1 MTEAQRKRLE
11 ERKKR
16 LQEEAAAD
24 AAASK
29 RPQAKSLYDE
39 YTDFMASRTQ
49 VSNAEKVAAKRPVP
63 RRTTAD
69 MKPSG
74 LVTRREE
81 SGKPTT
87 SSNWSDRTT
96 PKRQTPK
103 RNPDYQ
109 EPRTFGERTDLARA
123 AALPETSSSYRQLA
137 DWYNAESKKT
147 DYQRAVE
154 AEDRRVFEEGGY
166 AALYERWLKQEQAK
180 KNEGRKPA
188 TMMEWV
194 PNERG
199 EMMYTKVPISKPYSD
214 PEYDKMR
221 AEEVKDDRLADMGTM
236 YGYVAEIAQMPT
248 QAVLAIEKMAE
259 AYNGTRSGKY
269 TEQDIAR
276 INAEAATTL
285 RVVLGDRYDDAHV
298 GDLVVALS
306 RYRNMTDEQKAQE
319 EYARRLQAGESGT
332 FGENL
337 ASFGQNFMGGIT
349 GAGAA
354 LGDAIGGLLGMTE
367 YHHMDPN
374 DAAHAAAR
382 TAQRTRSLTASSIE
396 GEDPDFIRKAGSYLY
411 QGAMSAGDNIIRA
424 AAGMVTGIP
433 GLSLALAGASS
444 FGQGYQEAASRG
456 GNRLQATLYGAA
468 TGGLEIVTEKLPLDR
483 LLQVPEEGL
492 KNAIADILTSAAIE
506 VGEEEASYFGGMIA
520 DAIIM
525 GKNSEN
531 QIRLRE
537 LMAEGKTEDEAW
549 DILLKEILQE
559 ATDTAITSALSS
571 GIMTGGKYAIFG
583 GSQSD
588 TAEPDKIT
596 DDITSKVNEE
606 TTGGPVTEET
616 PEVPA
621 EGSTP
626 ETTQKAQQRKD
637 QKPGG
642 EYSTMQEAA
651 ATIDTRQRT
660 KFEQLYDGQSDLTRY
675 AKGWQAMVLEGKR
688 SVRNPDVKFQDARTR
703 WSSFTDAMSE
713 DAAMTAFAYGQTSA
727 QADKKPLT
735 AGKVTFDGDETRLT
749 PWQKTNMAGLRLV
762 AEALNVPIAVF
773 ESDTSPKTGSRIGA
787 NGWYDPKDGSI
798 HIDLNAGVDGAG
810 TMLYTASHEL
820 VHMIRDRAPGDYSRL
835 SDFLSREIGSDFD
848 TLVAAQIEKARNSGR
863 TIDRDT
869 AYEEVVAD
877 AMEAMLTDKDVV
889 RKLERLRDKDKNLWK
904 RLKTFFS
911 NLASRIRKA
920 YKGLSPDSKEGK
932 MVKSMLD
939 KADELKKLFVG
950 GLEWAAATSK
960 NQSYESQNK
969 QTKQPGQ
976 NPSVDSKG
984 RSLTEEQ
991 IKFFRK
997 SVIRDKSGKLLPVY
1011 HGSGSF
1017 FSEFSFNFVGKSG
1030 LFEGLGFYFTDSKA
1044 VADRYSTGPEGK
1056 RGTEKGTV
1064 YEVYLNVAKPLSS
1077 SKVTMTRD
1085 EYIGFLTALEAEG
1098 ITDPSFGTVSEK
1110 RWDKLYR
1117 EAKSD
1122 RELFAL
1128 SVEYGRPEAADR
1140 FLRILQ
1146 YTTGYD
1152 GLITEKPG
1160 WGGEQTVYLAFFP
1173 DQIKLVSNKTPT
1185 HSKDIRYSYAGERAG
1200 TADGDTAQRRNLTA
1214 EKRKKTPPD
1223 LGDEKTVFAD
1233 DSGVKYSVRDEFAD
1247 ELDRWDGKTD
1257 KTFLVGTTSD
1267 LLVSLGAKSTRV
1279 VWHSKKIAKTLRD
1292 HPGMTRNILKQVPM
1306 LLENP
1311 IAILSSKSVDSRLI
1325 AMGTLKDADGKPVL
1339 AVLELQPTN
1348 KGGQVMD
1355 FSVVASSYG
1364 KDSAAN
1370 FVRNSGIVYLNKKR
1384 TKGWLQGLGLQLPSD
1399 TTKLGSVGRI
1409 TYPDGKVKIEST
1421 PFSKLFPDVRYSMR
1435 DNDEPD
1441 FTMSDG
1447 YDFSMSDGVDFTM
1460 SGEEGY
1466 VMPEEAPVTE
1476 GTEGTEGTPA
1486 EKPRKESKPLHNLTR
1501 IQRAIKP
1508 IAERIKTKAGANGNT
1523 DELRRL
1529 IEQAYSDIAR
1539 KKAPTMED
1547 IQAAAEP
1554 AAQWVMEHT
1563 PAQLDPYAEAALAEM
1578 KGRTVKLNDGQR
1590 AEIVSQYG
1598 SIAAFK
1604 KALGSAVKIS
1614 EEGLPLDVFFQEMAE
1629 SFPGLF
1635 DQTVSD
1641 AQMGLE
1647 LADLIDQLQNM
1658 ESTDSAEASY
1668 YAEEIKADIVQQILD
1683 GYEETDVLKAV
1694 KERHRK
1700 EVAKLRQQQKDR
1712 VKKLRGEHRAKLAE
1726 ERAKADKKVAATEKR
1741 AFDEIAHKEERLAR
1755 AEALVKGFRE
1765 QQETYGLRSTVYR
1778 EARSL
1783 IRKLNE
1789 NSKGQ
1794 HVPAPLRKVLGE
1806 FAASLD
1812 LLSKASH
1819 TKGELTKADN
1829 RMVASMEKLRGM
1841 LTTADSAE
1849 AKAFG
1854 NFVSIDGVI
1863 LDIAPEVVGQ
1873 LTPIIDNINQALR
1886 QWSESGNE
1894 GNALYSMNK
1903 KQLDTLHE
1911 VLTQIL
1917 TAVGNAN
1924 TIFSGEAG
1932 RRTDVYAKRAIRE
1945 YDSMKVA
1952 KNEHAIDWNLMTP
1965 FFFFKRM
1972 GGAAA
1977 HIWEGFK
1984 EGMNKMAR
1992 LRKQVEDF
2000 SRKTWKPKEIK
2011 AWQKKIITY
2020 KTEAGEEI
2028 QLTEAQVMSLYIA
2041 SKREQAQLHMFD
2053 RGDGIQIGEIKQ
2065 TGKANIVDKQ
2075 NHKITPQ
2082 DVANLVD
2089 MLSDKKRQLEV
2100 ADAIQE
2106 FMSMVGA
2113 KLGNEVTL
2121 KRWGIKRFGEKY
2133 YFPIK
2138 VVSGS
2143 KDVQADKI
2151 RNELYRLLNLGMTKD
2166 TKEGVTEAMIIDGI
2180 FDVFADHMSEMI
2192 RYNSFA
2198 LPILD
2203 AMRWVNF
2210 TDRVSDEQGGTKKGQ
2225 SVHGA
2230 MEKAFGKKSVKFF
2243 LDMVGALNSNK
2254 TGENDPTDK
2263 VTRFLNAMWK
2273 RSVIFHSLSTAVK
2286 QPLSYIRASYV
2297 LSPKYMTKAF
2307 GKIPDSKMKQ
2317 EREQMYRENGI
2328 AEWKG
2333 QGYMDANMSRGMSDA
2348 FKQERTFGQRWE
2360 DSAMWLASKM
2370 DELTWTRLWIACKWQ
2385 ACKGDPKLYG
2395 VAETLA
2401 EARRLFEDAIYGTQ
2415 VVDSPLTRSQW
2426 SRNNNLFNSMFVPFS
2441 SEGNVAYN
2449 VMMDGVRLYGDEV
2462 RRTDRKTAAK
2472 KYGGKIARGIS
2483 VYMVGQVADAIV
2495 ESLIAAH
2502 RDDDEFKTYWEKF
2515 MEALLGEGV
2524 MQGDMLGL
2532 LGGNLFDSLN
2542 PLNNMA
2548 NLQVITDSILSAT
2561 KGYSNERTDT
2571 ATLVKLIELGKM
2583 WYEYA
2588 GIKNGTIEEP
2598 TKLTGYGRKT
2608 MEGMMYDTLRTLD
2621 RVFGTGVGNIA
2632 RTVVTAYNNVVDVY
2646 NRTREPGEKKA
2657 ERFIRYDGFTENAV
2671 KQAYE
2676 DGYLSLQE
2684 AGKQIQE
2691 ARVHNDKP
2699 EYTDNELYWVLK
2711 KLETGLSRD
2720 DGIDLAVLSGNR
2732 DSMKDAQSEIIE
2744 FSDKAPKNPL
2754 QSSILRV
2761 YKDSLKPE
2769 KERNKAYNGQ
2779 TISRDTAY
2787 KLLTEVAGLADR
2799 EAFKALEEAEYAVEN
2814 GDTTGYSVYSGVYN
2828 SVVSGDTESFQK
2840 EMDRLTEE
2848 GYLSDEVLSDVRGMV
2863 TSAYKD
2869 GKLSKSQ
2876 VTKILGQFWD
2886 VTEQKELYVYFD
2898 KAEYETEYGESYT
2911 PYRNVYKAV
2920 ASGSSIDEAMKHL
2933 TANGFTEK
2941 EVREQAVDY
2950 LHKQYKNGEVSET
2963 KTAELLHKYGRT
2975 TAELSEKEKRAY
2987 FKEYGK
2993 IPKDGE
2999 IRYLTENER
3008 FWKMDEWTW
3017 KKENPDGEYQKY
3029 SKWYDATE
3037 SGDSKTI
3044 RETIKYYEE
3053 HGVDKSTLS
3062 DRLTDKYKNPYVEAM
3077 LSGDRETAR
3086 AIRRWLIKAYGY
3098 LGQSSDEVLK
3108 QIQEW
3113 VSEEKK
3119 NRR

>member
-1 MTEAQRKRLE
+1 MTEAQRRRLE

-16 LQEEAAAD
+16 MQEEAAAD
-24 AAASK
+24 AAASRRPTPK
-29 RPQAKSLYDE
+29 KTARDLAAEYGEYLKGLTTEEKTVRPQAK
-39 YTDFMASRTQ
+39 RQ
-49 VSNAEKVAAKRPVP
+49 VP

-69 MKPSG
+69 VKPSG

-81 SGKPTT
+81 PGKPTT
-87 SSNWSDRTT
+87 PSNWSDRTT
-96 PKRQTPK
+96 PKHQTPR

-154 AEDRRVFEEGGY
+154 AEDQRVFEEGGY
-166 AALYERWLKQEQAK
+166 AALYERWLKREQAK

-199 EMMYTKVPISKPYSD
+199 ELTYTKVPVSKPYSD

-221 AEEVKDDRLADMGTM
+221 AEEVKDTRLADMGTM

-259 AYNGTRSGKY
+259 AYNGLRSGKY
-269 TEQDIAR
+269 TEQDAAR
-276 INAEAATTL
+276 MNEEAATTL
-285 RVVLGDRYDDAHV
+285 RVALGDGYDEAHV
-298 GDLVVALS
+298 GDLAVALS

-332 FGENL
+332 LGENL
-337 ASFGQNFMGGIT
+337 ATFGQNLSGGLT

-354 LGDAIGGLLGMTE
+354 LGDAIGSLLGTTE

-374 DAAHAAAR
+374 DAAYAATRA
-382 TAQRTRSLTASSIE
+382 AQRTRSLTASAVE
-396 GEDPDFIRKAGSYLY
+396 GEDPNFIRKAGSYLY

-424 AAGMVTGIP
+424 AVGMVTGMP

-531 QIRLRE
+531 QIRLQE

-596 DDITSKVNEE
+596 DDITTEVNEE
-606 TTGGPVTEET
+606 TPEAPAEAGTNQQQRQPQQGTQTEYRTVTE
-616 PEVPA
+616 A
-621 EGSTP
+621 A
-626 ETTQKAQQRKD
+626 KAIPTSMRGKF
-637 QKPGG
+637 
-642 EYSTMQEAA
+642 QE
-651 ATIDTRQRT
+651 
-660 KFEQLYDGQSDLTRY
+660 LYDGTSDLTAY
-675 AKGWQAMVLEGKR
+675 TKGWQALVLEGKR
-688 SVRNPDVKFQDARTR
+688 SVGNPDVTLDDATKRWTAFTSAMSDDARI
-703 WSSFTDAMSE
+703 A
-713 DAAMTAFAYGQTSA
+713 AFAYGQTSG
-727 QADKKPLT
+727 KSTGKPLT
-735 AGKVTFDGDETRLT
+735 AGRVTFEGDESRLT
-749 PWQKTNMAGLRLV
+749 PKQKTNLEGLRLV
-762 AEALNVPIAVF
+762 AEALNVPVSVF
-773 ESDTSPKTGSRIGA
+773 ESDMSPETGGRVGA

-798 HIDLNAGVDGAG
+798 HIDLNAGADGAG
-810 TMLYTASHEL
+810 TMLFTASHEV
-820 VHMIRDRAPGDYSRL
+820 VHLIRDRAPKAFDALGKFL
-835 SDFLSREIGSDFD
+835 SDEYGTDLEG
-848 TLVAAQIEKARNSGR
+848 LVEEQIAKAERTGR
-863 TIDRDT
+863 TIDRDE
-869 AYEEVVAD
+869 AFEEVVAD
-877 AMEAMLTDKDVV
+877 SMETMLTDKDVV
-889 RKLERLRDKDKNLWK
+889 RRLNNLRNRDKNLWQRIK
-904 RLKTFFS
+904 SFFS
-911 NLASRIRKA
+911 NLVSRIQKA
-920 YKGLSPDSKEGK
+920 YRGLKPDSREGK
-932 MVKSMLD
+932 LVKGMLD
-939 KADELKKLFVG
+939 KAQEIRDLFVAG
-950 GLEWAAATSK
+950 
-960 NQSYESQNK
+960 
-969 QTKQPGQ
+969 
-976 NPSVDSKG
+976 
-984 RSLTEEQ
+984 
-991 IKFFRK
+991 
-997 SVIRDKSGKLLPVY
+997 
-1011 HGSGSF
+1011 
-1017 FSEFSFNFVGKSG
+1017 
-1030 LFEGLGFYFTDSKA
+1030 
-1044 VADRYSTGPEGK
+1044 
-1056 RGTEKGTV
+1056 
-1064 YEVYLNVAKPLSS
+1064 
-1077 SKVTMTRD
+1077 
-1085 EYIGFLTALEAEG
+1085 
-1098 ITDPSFGTVSEK
+1098 
-1110 RWDKLYR
+1110 
-1117 EAKSD
+1117 
-1122 RELFAL
+1122 
-1128 SVEYGRPEAADR
+1128 VEEAAGKAGARGD
-1140 FLRILQ
+1140 
-1146 YTTGYD
+1146 
-1152 GLITEKPG
+1152 
-1160 WGGEQTVYLAFFP
+1160 EQ
-1173 DQIKLVSNKTPT
+1173 
-1185 HSKDIRYSYAGERAG
+1185 RYSYAGARAK
-1200 TADGDTAQRRNLTA
+1200 TADTGRLSQA
-1214 EKRKKTPPD
+1214 EELEKQGKSNEEIRQQTGWFKGMDGKWRFEIDDSKTVFD
-1223 LGDEKTVFAD
+1223 FSVFDGVTGEKTVKLPLVMKNTELYTAYPD
-1233 DSGVKYSVRDEFAD
+1233 LRNVDVQWVARAMSGESGSAESEGDYHVITLVSSDE
-1247 ELDRWDGKTD
+1247 TD
-1257 KTFLVGTTSD
+1257 KEEVLTHEVQHIIQSLEGFAEGGNVGLYYAAAGGDEAVAFDMYQRTAGEIEARDTAARRGMSAEERAKKRPDLRSQVVFSEPYQQEEQRRKAENVMRDAERIQTGKIQTAGVEGADVQRLAEDMREHGWSGRPVILVESGGKYYPLTGEKRIAAARLAGID
-1267 LLVSLGAKSTRV
+1267 VVALVERGRYAERAAKATGDERGRIIEEGAAMGEIFYRDQYVREEQIHQRYGSRGAADRVRYSQRESTEKEQKQAEEISRLRELVELQGKVTGGKV
-1279 VWHSKKIAKTLRD
+1279 VKRESVKKIARD
-1292 HPGMTRNILKQVPM
+1292 MMKQAGAKGNVDELTGML
-1306 LLENP
+1306 
-1311 IAILSSKSVDSRLI
+1311 
-1325 AMGTLKDADGKPVL
+1325 
-1339 AVLELQPTN
+1339 
-1348 KGGQVMD
+1348 MD
-1355 FSVVASSYG
+1355 V
-1364 KDSAAN
+1364 
-1370 FVRNSGIVYLNKKR
+1370 
-1384 TKGWLQGLGLQLPSD
+1384 
-1399 TTKLGSVGRI
+1399 
-1409 TYPDGKVKIEST
+1409 
-1421 PFSKLFPDVRYSMR
+1421 YSMIAK
-1435 DNDEPD
+1435 
-1441 FTMSDG
+1441 
-1447 YDFSMSDGVDFTM
+1447 
-1460 SGEEGY
+1460 GEE
-1466 VMPEEAPVTE
+1466 
-1476 GTEGTEGTPA
+1476 
-1486 EKPRKESKPLHNLTR
+1486 LTW
-1501 IQRAIKP
+1501 
-1508 IAERIKTKAGANGNT
+1508 
-1523 DELRRL
+1523 
-1529 IEQAYSDIAR
+1529 
-1539 KKAPTMED
+1539 ED
-1547 IQAAAEP
+1547 VQEAAEP
-1554 AAQWVMEHT
+1554 AAQWIQEHT
-1563 PAQLDPYAEAALAEM
+1563 PKTVDPYAEAALADM
-1578 KGRTVKLNDGQR
+1578 KGKAVKLNIHQKQ
-1590 AEIVSQYG
+1590 EILSQYG
-1598 SIAAFK
+1598 SMAAFR
-1604 KALGSAVKIS
+1604 KAIGGAVEIRDD
-1614 EEGLPLDVFFQEMAE
+1614 GLELDVFFREMAE
-1629 SFPGLF
+1629 THPGVF
-1635 DQTVSD
+1635 DVSISD
-1641 AQMGLE
+1641 AQMGVE
-1647 LADLIDQLQNM
+1647 LADIVDRLRNM
-1658 ESTDSAEASY
+1658 ESADSQEAEY
-1668 YAEEIKADIVQQILD
+1668 YADEIRDDLIRQVYE
-1683 GYEETDVLKAV
+1683 GYWETDMLKT
-1694 KERHRK
+1694 
-1700 EVAKLRQQQKDR
+1700 VADKYQDRITRLKLRHDEAMRKQRDTERQKRD
-1712 VKKLRGEHRAKLAE
+1712 KLADELRKKRKDIRREME
-1726 ERAKADKKVAATEKR
+1726 EK
-1741 AFDEIAHKEERLAR
+1741 
-1755 AEALVKGFRE
+1755 
-1765 QQETYGLRSTVYR
+1765 QETYRLRGTVYKQ
-1778 EARSL
+1778 AKSL

-1806 FAASLD
+1806 FAESLD
-1812 LLSKASH
+1812 LLSKTSH
-1819 TKGELTKADN
+1819 AKGELTKADN
-1829 RMVASMEKLRGM
+1829 RMVSSLEKLRGM
-1841 LTTADSAE
+1841 LTAATNTE
-1849 AKAFG
+1849 AKVFG

-1863 LDIAPEVVGQ
+1863 LDIAPEVAGQ
-1873 LTPIIDNINQALR
+1873 LDPIIQSVNDAIRKWN
-1886 QWSESGNE
+1886 ESGNE
-1894 GNALYSMNK
+1894 GNALYSMSK
-1903 KQLDTLHE
+1903 AQLDALHE
-1911 VLTQIL
+1911 TLTQIL

-1924 TIFSGEAG
+1924 TILSGEAG
-1932 RRTDVYAKRAIRE
+1932 RRSDVYAKRAIRE

-1952 KNEHAIDWNLMTP
+1952 KKEHAIDWNLMTP

-2106 FMSMVGA
+2106 FMSTVGA

-2151 RNELYRLLNLGMTKD
+2151 RNEQYRLLNLGMTKD

-2230 MEKAFGKKSVKFF
+2230 MEKAFGKKAVGFF

-2254 TGENDPTDK
+2254 TGENDPTGK

-2297 LSPKYMTKAF
+2297 LSAKYMTKAF
-2307 GKIPDSKMKQ
+2307 GRIPDSKMKQ

-2395 VAETLA
+2395 AAETLA
-2401 EARRLFEDAIYGTQ
+2401 EAKRLFEDAIYGTQ

-2483 VYMVGQVADAIV
+2483 VYMAGQVADAIL
-2495 ESLIAAH
+2495 ESLIAAN

-2532 LGGNLFDSLN
+2532 LGGNLFDSMN

-2684 AGKQIQE
+2684 AGRQIQE
-2691 ARVHNDKP
+2691 ARSHAGKDA
-2699 EYTDNELYWVLK
+2699 YTDNELYWVLK
-2711 KLETGLSRD
+2711 KMETGAGKN
-2720 DGIDLAVLSGNR
+2720 DGIDLAVLSGNL
-2732 DSMKDAQSEIIE
+2732 DDMKDAQSEIIE
-2744 FSDKAPKNPL
+2744 FSDKQPDNPL
-2754 QSSILRV
+2754 RDSIVRV
-2761 YKDSLKPE
+2761 YKDSLRPAE
-2769 KERNKAYNGQ
+2769 DRNKAYNGQ
-2779 TISRDTAY
+2779 TITRDEAY
-2787 KLLTEVAGLADR
+2787 KLLMEVAGLSDR
-2799 EAFKALEEAEYAVEN
+2799 EAFASLEKAEYAIST
-2814 GDTTGYSVYSGVYN
+2814 GSDDGYSVYNGVYEAM
-2828 SVVSGDTESFQK
+2828 VSGGDVEAAILAL
-2840 EMDRLTEE
+2840 EDE
-2848 GYLSDEVLSDVRGMV
+2848 GYLPSEVKSDVQRKI
-2863 TSAYKD
+2863 TTAYKD
-2869 GKLSKSQ
+2869 GKLSKEQ
-2876 VTKILGQFWD
+2876 VTRILRDYYG
-2886 VTEQKELYVYFD
+2886 VTEKKDFYKYFD
-2898 KAEYETEYGESYT
+2898 RAEHELEYGENYT
-2911 PYRNVYKAV
+2911 VYRDVYAAV
-2920 ASGSSIDEAMKHL
+2920 ESGGSIDAAMSQLVK
-2933 TANGFTEK
+2933 NGFDEK
-2941 EVREQAVDY
+2941 QVREQAVGRVRDLY
-2950 LHKQYKNGEVSET
+2950 VKEGKITEA
-2963 KTAELLHKYGRT
+2963 KAAELLARYART
-2975 TAELSEKEKRAY
+2975 TEDLSEKGKRAY
-2987 FKEYGK
+2987 FEQYGV
-2993 IPKDGE
+2993 IPKNGE
-2999 IRYLTENER
+2999 SRYLTADEQ

-3017 KKENPDGEYQKY
+3017 KKQNPDSKEDYDRY
-3029 SKWYDATE
+3029 TKWYDSME
-3037 SGDSKTI
+3037 SGEKLK
-3044 RETIKYYEE
+3044 ETIKYYEE
-3053 HGVDKSTLS
+3053 HGVDKSKLS
-3062 DRLTDKYKNPYVEAM
+3062 RMISEKYKSAYVEAM

-3086 AIRRWLIKAYGY
+3086 KLRRMMIKAWSY
-3098 LGQSSDEVLK
+3098 LGYDTDDKLETLQD
-3108 QIQEW
+3108 W
-3113 VSEEKK
+3113 VTEEKN